1 MQLPILSGIY
11 TDEAAQVRTAY
22 PRNLIPVPKKSGI
35 SDGYLRHTDGII
47 KSGDGVGI
55 DRGGINWLGTLYR
68 VMGTKLVSITSG
80 GTSTV
85 VGDVGAGGQ
94 VTFGYSFD
102 YLAVS
107 SGGRFYLYNG
117 ASLAQV
123 TDADLGTVID
133 FVWIDGYFLTT
144 DGTSLV
150 VTELND
156 PFSVNPLKYG
166 SSESNPDPILS
177 VKKVRN
183 ELAALNRH
191 TIEFFDNVG
200 GEFFPFSRI
209 EGAQIN
215 KGTIGTFSNCV
226 VNDLIAFMGGGFNEA
241 LSCYI
246 GINGQVEKIA
256 TSEIDQRIAE
266 YTEAQLAL
274 TVCEYKIYNGHI
286 HIMFHLPDLTLVY
299 DLSASK
305 AVGEHIWYTMDSAIP
320 SGTQYKGKNHV
331 YCYDRWNVA
340 DPSSIQFGYLD
351 DTISTHYGEK
361 IGWEFSTQIVYNE
374 GTGAIFHSLEL
385 VGTTGRVALGVT
397 PTISTQ
403 YSLDGLTWSQEKFIS
418 AGTIGDTTK
427 RLVWFLQG
435 SMKHWRIQK
444 FKGTSDA
451 MISVSRL
458 EAKLE
463 PLYV

>member
-1 MQLPILSGIY
+1 MQIAILNGIY
-11 TDEAAQVRTAY
+11 TDDAAQVRTSY

-35 SDGYLRHTDGII
+35 SEGYLRHTDGII
-47 KSGDGVGI
+47 KLSDGVGI
-55 DRGGINWLGTLYR
+55 DRGGINWNGTLYR
-68 VMGTKLVSITSG
+68 VMGTKLVSITKEG
-80 GTSTV
+80 VSTTI
-85 VGDVGAGGQ
+85 GDVSGSGQ

-107 SGGRFYLYNG
+107 SSNKFYLYSG
-117 ASLAQV
+117 TTLTQV
-123 TDADLGTVID
+123 TDADLGNVID

-156 PFSVNPLKYG
+156 PFAVNPLKYG
-166 SSESNPDPILS
+166 SSESSPDPILS

-183 ELAALNRH
+183 ELAALNRY

-215 KGTIGTFSNCV
+215 KGTIGTFANCV
-226 VNDLIAFMGGGFNEA
+226 VNDLICFMGGGFNEA
-241 LSCYI
+241 VSIYI
-246 GINGQVEKIA
+246 GLNGQIQKIA

-266 YTEAQLAL
+266 YSETILAAV
-274 TVCEYKIYNGHI
+274 VCEYKIYNGHI
-286 HIMFHLPDLTLVY
+286 HIMFHLPDTTIVY
-299 DLSASK
+299 DLSASQ
-305 AVGEHIWYTMDSAIP
+305 AVGESIWYTMDSGLA
-320 SGTQYKGKNHV
+320 SATKYLARNHV

-340 DPSSIQFGYLD
+340 DPASIALGYLD
-351 DTISTHYGEK
+351 DRISTHYSNR

-374 GTGAIFHSLEL
+374 GMGATFHSLEL
-385 VGTTGRVALGVT
+385 VGTTGRVSVGSN
-397 PTISTQ
+397 PTVSTQ
-403 YSLDGLTWSQEKFIS
+403 YSLDGMSWSQEKFIS
-418 AGTIGDTTK
+418 VGKTGDTTK
-427 RLVWFLQG
+427 RMVWFLQG
-435 SMKHWRIQK
+435 HMKNWRIQR

-451 MISVSRL
+451 MISISRL

>member
-1 MQLPILSGIY
+1 MQIQILNGIY
-11 TDEAAQVRTAY
+11 TDDAAQVRTSY

-47 KSGDGVGI
+47 KSSDGVGV
-55 DRGGINWLGTLYR
+55 DRGGINWNGTLYR
-68 VMGTKLVSITSG
+68 AMGTKLVSISSS

-85 VGDVGAGGQ
+85 IGDVGGTGQ

-102 YLAVS
+102 YLAVCS
-107 SGGRFYLYNG
+107 SGNFYLYNG
-117 ASLAQV
+117 AALNQV
-123 TDADLGTVID
+123 TDADLGYVKD

-144 DGTSLV
+144 DGTNLV

-156 PFSVNPLKYG
+156 PFAVNPLKYG
-166 SSESNPDPILS
+166 SSESSPDPILS

-183 ELAALNRH
+183 ELAALNRY
-191 TIEFFDNVG
+191 TIEFFDNIG
-200 GEFFPFSRI
+200 GDFFPFQRI

-215 KGTIGTFSNCV
+215 KGSIGTYSNCV

-246 GINGQVEKIA
+246 GINGQVQKIA

-266 YTEAQLAL
+266 YTESQLAL
-274 TVCEYKIYNGHI
+274 TVCEFKIYNGHI
-286 HIMFHLPDLTLVY
+286 HIMFHLPNKTLVY
-299 DLSASK
+299 DLSASQ
-305 AVGEHIWYTMDSAIP
+305 AVGEQIWYTMDSGLIE
-320 SGTQYKGKNHV
+320 GTVYKGRNHV

-351 DTISTHYGEK
+351 DRISTHYGEK
-361 IGWEFSTQIVYNE
+361 IGWEFSTQIIYNE
-374 GTGAIFHSLEL
+374 GMGAIFHSLEL
-385 VGTTGRVALGVT
+385 VGTTGRVALGTT
-397 PTISTQ
+397 PTISSS
-403 YSLDGLTWSQEKFIS
+403 YSLDGTNWSQEKTIN

-427 RLVWFLQG
+427 RLVWFRQG
-435 SMKHWRIQK
+435 HMRNWRIQK

-451 MISVSRL
+451 MISISRL